1 MQKFTLVS
9 PRSYGSSLPLA
20 GGTSKQGTALTP
32 PQSLMDFL
40 PLSQLTNQILIG
52 LNEVRQCAAIAVSP
66 SVHRQLVTVM
76 ECVVHELCEYHRY
89 VHIYHVCI
97 VFLVHLACSQPVFVC
112 R

>member
-9 PRSYGSSLPLA
+9 PRSFGSTLPLA
-20 GGTSKQGTALTP
+20 GVTSKQGSALTP

-40 PLSQLTNQILIG
+40 PLSQLSNQILTG

-76 ECVVHELCEYHRY
+76 ECVVHELCEYHRS
-89 VHIYHVCI
+89 VCC
-97 VFLVHLACSQPVFVC
+97 VSLSLCV
-112 R
+112 